1 MDANRRRPVPLSE
14 AGGWT
19 DDVARMQ
26 AFLARH
32 PGVTWLRP
40 VNAAGA
46 PDPGHP
52 HTAVWEEDGTTV
64 TAERVRLGHL
74 VDYLEDR
81 FDGAAGS

>member
-1 MDANRRRPVPLSE
+1 MDGNRRPPVPLTE

-32 PGVTWLRP
+32 REVTWLRP
-40 VNAAGA
+40 VSAGIPG
-46 PDPGHP
+46 PDVP
-52 HTAVWEEDGTTV
+52 HKAVWKDGEATV
-64 TAERVRLGHL
+64 TAERLRLGHL

-81 FDGAAGS
+81 FGAAGS

>member
-1 MDANRRRPVPLSE
+1 MDGNQRRPVPLTE

-32 PGVTWLRP
+32 REVTWLRP
-40 VNAAGA
+40 VNADGA

-52 HTAVWEEDGTTV
+52 HTAVWKEGEAKV
-64 TAERVRLGHL
+64 TAERLRLGHL

-81 FDGAAGS
+81 FGAAGS